1 MEFNNVWRS
10 VEHSNETI
18 KITWRFWHFHES
30 SSKSQYY
37 LKKEKKTKE
46 KTKLKRKKQKPNVNI
61 SNLLQELVQLKF

>member
-1 MEFNNVWRS
+1 MEFSNVWRS

-18 KITWRFWHFHES
+18 KITWRFWNFHES

-37 LKKEKKTKE
+37 LKKEKKNQRE
-46 KTKLKRKKQKPNVNI
+46 KQQQKPNVNI